1 MRWVPPKEQVNLWAW
16 PMTDC
21 QIEAVVTESEAESQV
36 IMTAVC
42 KILKRVFFLSC
53 SSWTIIIEEG
63 NLAERRCW

>member
-1 MRWVPPKEQVNLWAW
+1 
-16 PMTDC
+16 MTDC